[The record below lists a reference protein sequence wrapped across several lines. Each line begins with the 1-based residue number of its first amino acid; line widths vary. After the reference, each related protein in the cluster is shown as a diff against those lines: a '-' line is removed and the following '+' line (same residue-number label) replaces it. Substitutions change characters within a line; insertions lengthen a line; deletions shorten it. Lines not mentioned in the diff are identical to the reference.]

1 MASRIKIQI
10 KDGLKYSPRIRS
22 LRCKVA
28 TIKERMPPQDDP
40 QAIGRSIH
48 KLCTAARNAQSKPQM
63 LRVEDRIKQ
72 RVTLLDGRIFD
83 WREFETQAAETVIN
97 SCAVIKPYVSPRE
110 KGVLLISFDYQWAR
124 LMQHYQGGQMD
135 RLAERYDLVVCTVW
149 AEPHCVMNYV
159 LPQQWQGSRIFATIS
174 DPNDEEIIP
183 RFSDKYVVA
192 PLLCSNWVN
201 PAWHEPIPYEK
212 KDIDFFM
219 LANFG
224 EYKRHWELF
233 KAMRRMPKDIK
244 IVLIGTHNGNRDDM
258 TILAEAKAFGISPDR
273 IDLRRSVPHDEVRDT
288 LVRSKCSLIFSLREG
303 SCMAI
308 VESMFAG
315 TPVGMFEDA
324 KVGSRKFIND
334 QTGKF
339 LTHKKLAK
347 QLMEFLD
354 DSAKYTPRKWVE
366 ENKVDCFGSSNT
378 LNEVIKRKSLAD
390 GDEWTRD
397 TFSHHWSPHPE
408 LTEQEN
414 YANVRADYEYIQKEI
429 GIDLD
434 GFPPDKPKKK

>member
-22 LRCKVA
+22 LRCKIA
-28 TIKERMPPQDDP
+28 TFKERRPPQDDP
-40 QAIGRSIH
+40 QAIARSIH
-48 KLCTAARNAQSKPQM
+48 RLCTAARNAVKKPQ
-63 LRVEDRIKQ
+63 LLKVEDRIKQ
-72 RVTLLDGRIFD
+72 RVEMLEGRIFD
-83 WREFETQAAETVIN
+83 WREFEPQSADSCLN
-97 SCAVIKPYVSPRE
+97 SCSIIKPYVSPKE
-110 KGVLLISFDYQWAR
+110 KGVLLISFDYQWAK
-124 LMQHYQGGQMD
+124 LMQHYHGEQMD
-135 RLAERYDLVVCTVW
+135 KLAERYDIVICTVW

-174 DPNDEEIIP
+174 DPFDEQIIP

-201 PAWHEPIPYEK
+201 PSWHSPIPYEE

-244 IVLIGTHNGNRDDM
+244 VVLIGTHNGNRDDE
-258 TILAEAKAFGISPDR
+258 TIRAEAKAFGIAPDR
-273 IDLRRSVPHDEVRDT
+273 FILRRSPPHDEVRDC

-315 TPVGMFEDA
+315 TPVGMFDNA

-334 QTGKF
+334 QTGRF
-339 LTHKKLAK
+339 LTHKKLHL
-347 QLMEFLD
+347 QLMDFLKH
-354 DSAKYTPRKWVE
+354 SASYKPRQWVE
-366 ENKVDCFGSSNT
+366 DNKVDCFGSSAT
-378 LNEVIKRKSLAD
+378 LNDVIRQKCLAD
-390 GDEWTRD
+390 GDEWTQD

-408 LTEQEN
+408 LTEAAN
-414 YANVRADYEYIQKEI
+414 YEKVRADYEYIEKEI

-434 GFPPDKPKKK
+434 GYPPDKPKKK

>member
-1 MASRIKIQI
+1 MASRIKIQV

-28 TIKERMPPQDDP
+28 TMQERMPPQDDP
-40 QAIGRSIH
+40 QAIARSIH
-48 KLCTAARNAQSKPQM
+48 RLCTAARNATSKAQM
-63 LRVEDRIKQ
+63 LKVEDRIKQ
-72 RVTLLDGRIFD
+72 RVQLLDGRVFD
-83 WREFETQAAETVIN
+83 WREFDTQAAQSNIN
-97 SCAVIKPYVSPRE
+97 SCAVIKPYVGPRE

-124 LMQHYQGGQMD
+124 LMQHYQGAQMD

-159 LPQQWQGSRIFATIS
+159 LPQQWKNNRIFATIS
-174 DPNDEEIIP
+174 DPDDEEIIP

-201 PAWHEPIPYEK
+201 PAWYQPIPYEQ

-233 KAMRRMPKDIK
+233 KALRRMPKDLK
-244 IVLIGTHNGNRDDM
+244 VVLIGTHNGSRDDQ
-258 TILAEAKAFGISPDR
+258 TIMAEAKAFGLTPDR

-288 LVRSKCSLIFSLREG
+288 FVRSKCSLIFSLREG

-315 TPVGMFEDA
+315 TPVGMFDNA
-324 KVGSRKFIND
+324 KVGSRRFINE
-334 QTGKF
+334 QTGRF
-339 LTHKKLAK
+339 LTHRRLSE
-347 QLMEFLD
+347 QLMDFLRHSGEFR
-354 DSAKYTPRKWVE
+354 PRQWVE
-366 ENKVDCFGSSNT
+366 ENKVDCFGSSEA
-378 LNEVIKRKSLAD
+378 LNEVIRKKCLAD
-390 GDEWTRD
+390 GDEWTLD
-397 TFSHHWSPHPE
+397 TFPHHWSPHPE
-408 LTEQEN
+408 LTDRAN
-414 YANVRADYEYIQKEI
+414 YERVRADYDHIQNEI

-434 GFPPDKPKKK
+434 GFPGDKQ